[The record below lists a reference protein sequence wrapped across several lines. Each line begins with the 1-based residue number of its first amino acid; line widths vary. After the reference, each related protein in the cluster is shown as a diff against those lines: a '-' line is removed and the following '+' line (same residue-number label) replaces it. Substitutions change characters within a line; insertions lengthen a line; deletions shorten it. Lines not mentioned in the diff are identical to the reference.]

1 MTEMQLVSDLHI
13 EYQNDS
19 VPDPLDLITPTA
31 DILTLAGDIGS
42 LYKFIQLS
50 TFLRRL
56 CKHFD
61 TVLYTPGNHEYYTI
75 NDVPPET
82 IPVLKQRLQQ
92 LQHGIKPTD
101 QDISNGIVDFQSFL
115 LSVSD
120 TEIRELTE
128 IKLYELQCNR
138 NEDTVHDLDILYKLF
153 IQFDNNH
160 FIVGESLLKLFGMLS
175 IPNLY
180 ILDRCGVQ
188 IDNVCIV
195 GCTLW
200 SKPEVNVPPYIV
212 RVHDMTTHT
221 YEAWHNRDIQ
231 YILKMIKYC
240 QEESIRLVVV
250 THHCP
255 TYKVLDGARKRT
267 KFLSL
272 YASNLD
278 DMLSAD
284 KVHTWICGH
293 IHKNFD
299 FRTPSGTRV
308 VGNQRGKPKDLS
320 GEDYSKTF
328 VLNL

>member
-1 MTEMQLVSDLHI
+1 MTDMQIVSDLHI

-42 LYKFIQLS
+42 LYKFTQLS

-56 CKHFD
+56 CRHFD
-61 TVLYTPGNHEYYTI
+61 TVLYIPGNHEYYTI
-75 NDVPPET
+75 NDTRPET

-92 LQHGIKPTD
+92 LQHGTKPTD
-101 QDISNGIVDFQSFL
+101 QDISNGIIDFQSFL
-115 LSVSD
+115 PSVSN
-120 TEIRELTE
+120 TEQRELVE
-128 IKLYELQCNR
+128 QKLNELQCNR
-138 NEDTVHDLDILYKLF
+138 KEDTMQDLDTLCELF
-153 IQFDNNH
+153 TQFDSNH
-160 FIVGESLLKLFGMLS
+160 YDIGKNFLGLLGMRG
-175 IPNLY
+175 IPKLY

-188 IDNVCIV
+188 IDDVCIV

-212 RVHDMTTHT
+212 RVHDMTTHS
-221 YEAWHNRDIQ
+221 YEAWHNRDLK
-231 YILKMIKYC
+231 YILKMIEYC
-240 QEESIRLVVV
+240 QEESLRLVVV

-272 YASNLD
+272 YASKLD
-278 DMLSAD
+278 AMLSSD
-284 KVHTWICGH
+284 KVHTWVCGH

-299 FRTPSGTRV
+299 FRTENGTRV

-320 GEDYSKTF
+320 GEDYSKKF